1 MGAKAGGKIDS
12 VLFVSVRVC
21 AQFWNAQGSPGQT
34 HIQSR
39 PSRPAGWRRPRT
51 RKRSRVGARPDGA
64 QNQRGPAWGRSEA
77 VARNGKVLRAT
88 PKSVLVRAAYPHEN
102 IPGVVECFQ
111 TPLLSCCPKGHAI
124 LIPALGSR
132 AWRSDDAA
140 PVTDLIPL
148 QLSGCKTAGTLQR
161 NSSASSTFKIGTP
174 QGGSPSPPPLRPHLS
189 R

>member
-1 MGAKAGGKIDS
+1 M
-12 VLFVSVRVC
+12 
-21 AQFWNAQGSPGQT
+21 
-34 HIQSR
+34 
-39 PSRPAGWRRPRT
+39 
-51 RKRSRVGARPDGA
+51 GARPDGA

-124 LIPALGSR
+124 MIPALGSR

-174 QGGSPSPPPLRPHLS
+174 PGGSPSPPSGLLRLS
-189 R
+189 LLIAGSVASAAVPTTWYDR